1 MNENE
6 WKEPTKLNITDYLS
20 DEKNLS
26 LEQKKQKLLSVKQ
39 AQDNSN
45 YFVSFTDQ
53 DTAPAYSYI
62 RKSIK
67 DRADH
72 YNLPDGKTP
81 VFYNE
86 SIRYDALKDSLVRE
100 ISRMNE
106 IKERGCEEVWW
117 SSTLTR
123 FSAWLLVSLAH
134 LDNNK
139 VVTATQLSCITGK
152 SIEASRKC
160 LREAE
165 DRGYVTSQLVNG
177 TNCYKTTYS
186 TVNKYYNRIRA
197 RCERT
202 SVSDYIR
209 LLNFKNYV
217 DYENEFVK
225 SFQSK
230 KDD

>member
-53 DTAPAYSYI
+53 DTTPYSYI

-86 SIRYDALKDSLVRE
+86 SLRYDALKDSLVRE
-100 ISRMNE
+100 ISRMN
-106 IKERGCEEVWW
+106 
-117 SSTLTR
+117 
-123 FSAWLLVSLAH
+123 
-134 LDNNK
+134 
-139 VVTATQLSCITGK
+139 
-152 SIEASRKC
+152 
-160 LREAE
+160 
-165 DRGYVTSQLVNG
+165 
-177 TNCYKTTYS
+177 
-186 TVNKYYNRIRA
+186 
-197 RCERT
+197 
-202 SVSDYIR
+202 
-209 LLNFKNYV
+209 
-217 DYENEFVK
+217 
-225 SFQSK
+225 
-230 KDD
+230 